1 MERKLSAIM
10 AGDIV
15 GYSRHMA
22 EDEAGT
28 YSELRSV
35 LDELIAPTILKHR
48 GRTFKSAGDG
58 FLAAFP
64 SVNEALD
71 AAIEIQRGFADRTFN
86 LRIGINLGDV
96 IEDNGDVFG
105 DGVNV
110 ASRLESMA
118 EPGSIFVSAA
128 VVRSAER
135 ERAKLFYRIGRRQA
149 KNIPEPL
156 DVYAVR
162 LTASVALWQRLPR
175 PRQMLRR
182 AAPYAAAIVVIGGA
196 AALAD
201 VPPFRGISREISN
214 GVALLS
220 GIASVDVRPSVA
232 VLPFD
237 NMSDKADEGYFAD
250 GLTEDIITELARNP
264 ELQVIAR
271 NSTFALRGRPADVRE
286 IGDRLGAGYIV
297 EGSARRAGDKLRVVA
312 QLIDSRSGAHIWSRS
327 YDRGVD
333 DVFAVQTEL
342 TSEIVA
348 HLVSYVRVSEIENAA
363 RRPTENLQAYDL
375 VLRGRD
381 RYRHGSKDKDAFLAS
396 RTLFQRALELDPS
409 YAAARA
415 HLGMTYILDKVQ
427 SVSGLA
433 TDADLETGLSEAR
446 QAIRLDP
453 NLASGYQALSFGLAA
468 KGDYPGARRAA
479 QQAVELNPND
489 PDSLMALA
497 KAQVRFGEYANAV
510 ANAERARRLHPMAP
524 EYYIY
529 VHGQALYAA
538 GRLDDADKVLDEC
551 LIRAPQAE
559 DCLLIKTAVLTGQA
573 KLADAQDMMARLVKA
588 NPELSLAKERE
599 YRRFGDSDLME
610 KFLADLARARAPETA
625 TALKTMQP
633 A

>member
-162 LTASVALWQRLPR
+162 LTAGPALWQRLSR
-175 PRQMLRR
+175 PRQVLRR
-182 AAPYAAAIVVIGGA
+182 AAPYAAAIAVIGGA

-286 IGDRLGAGYIV
+286 IGERLGAGYIV

-468 KGDYPGARRAA
+468 KGDYPSARQAA

-538 GRLDDADKVLDEC
+538 GRLDHADKVLDEC

-559 DCLLIKTAVLTGQA
+559 DCLLIKTAVLTGQG

-588 NPELSLAKERE
+588 SPDLSLAKERE

-610 KFLADLARARAPETA
+610 RFLADLARARAPETA
-625 TALKTMQP
+625 TALKSMQP

>member
-162 LTASVALWQRLPR
+162 LTAGPALWQRLSR
-175 PRQMLRR
+175 PRRMLRR
-182 AAPYAAAIVVIGGA
+182 AAPYAAAIAVIGGA

-468 KGDYPGARRAA
+468 KGDYPGARQAA

-559 DCLLIKTAVLTGQA
+559 DCLLIKTAVLTGQG

-588 NPELSLAKERE
+588 SPDLSLAKERE

-610 KFLADLARARAPETA
+610 RFLADLARARAPETA
-625 TALKTMQP
+625 TALKSMQP